1 MPKDTSGGSGGT
13 GISARWQQVLDEEE
27 MADVTPVTINGE
39 PTTGM
44 SYAPASASRHE
55 WASSL
60 RKSWQAVLDEE
71 GMGEYVPRIA
81 YGQPTVGIDP
91 PIHEGDMHLSVI
103 VPCYNQAAYLREG
116 LESVL
121 ENDQI
126 DMEVVVV
133 DDGSSDTSPDIVR
146 AIASVDPRV
155 RLVSIP
161 NGGYGHAVNIG
172 LSEARGV
179 YVAIFEPGDYVLPHM
194 YDELVKMAERS
205 MPGDGDLPDVMKS
218 SYWRVLRSGTLNET
232 RMHCS
237 YYKRVRHSDGSHFT
251 IAEEP
256 ELLRHHPSIWS
267 ALYRRSFLEAFGI
280 RMIEAPGAGWVDGPF
295 LYETLCLARSISYT
309 DEAWYC
315 YREDLAGSSSSGDVG
330 LLSAER
336 WNDMMDVVER
346 LGIDDEGVLSALHL
360 TGFRYIQRIFD
371 EGGWDK
377 PKEMEAVTGIFA
389 RMDLT
394 IVPGLD
400 AVPARLR
407 KMAFEINGEYAPEM
421 DDRGHQLALIREFGM
436 TLMTDGV
443 SGALTRTAMA
453 LDKGSRA
460 SDGTES
466 EA

>member
-1 MPKDTSGGSGGT
+1 MGG
-13 GISARWQQVLDEEE
+13 
-27 MADVTPVTINGE
+27 VTPTTVNGE
-39 PTTGM
+39 PTVGVTCNCD
-44 SYAPASASRHE
+44 ASAGHE
-55 WASSL
+55 WKGTL
-60 RKSWQAVLDEE
+60 KKSWQAAISEE
-71 GMGEYVPRIA
+71 GMGDYVPRFA

-91 PIHEGDMHLSVI
+91 PRYEGDVHLSVI

-126 DMEVVVV
+126 DMEVIVI

-161 NGGYGHAVNIG
+161 NGGYGHAVNVG

-179 YVAIFEPGDYVLPHM
+179 YIAIFEPGDYVLPHM
-194 YDELVKMAERS
+194 YDELIKMAEQS
-205 MPGDGDLPDVMKS
+205 MSGGEDLPDIMKS
-218 SYWRVLRSGTLNET
+218 SYWRVLRSGTLSET

-251 IAEEP
+251 ISEES

-295 LYETLCLARSISYT
+295 LYETFCLARAISYT

-346 LGIDDEGVLSALHL
+346 LGIDDEGILSALHL
-360 TGFRYIQRIFD
+360 TGFRYIQRILD
-371 EGGWDK
+371 EGGWNK
-377 PKEMEAVTGIFA
+377 PEEMKAVRGIFT
-389 RMDLT
+389 RMNLA

-407 KMAFEINGEYAPEM
+407 KMAFESNGERAPEM
-421 DDRGHQLALIREFGM
+421 DDHGHQMALLREFGM

-453 LDKGSRA
+453 LDRGSRA
-460 SDGTES
+460 SDGTEN
-466 EA
+466 EE